1 MALATIYTR
10 GLIGIQAP
18 SITVEAHVGK
28 GLPAFTLVG
37 LPESTV
43 RASRDRV
50 RSAILNSGYQFPARR
65 ITVSLAPADLPKE
78 GARYDLPVAL
88 SILAA
93 TQQIPGVRLKPY
105 EFLGELSL
113 AGELRGGYGAIP
125 AAHGAAGDGRQIIL
139 PQANREE
146 IALLPGS
153 QACLADCL
161 QQVCRFLQ
169 GNGSLIIAEPTA
181 DTLLAPS
188 DGSDLAE
195 VIGQQ
200 QARRALEIAA
210 AGGHS
215 LLLIGPPGTG
225 KTMLASRLPG
235 LLPPLTDNEAM
246 ETAAIT
252 SLVSVSTARRH
263 WRQRPFRAPH
273 HSTTMA
279 ALVGGGTFPRPGEI
293 SLAHNGV
300 LFLDELPEFQRR
312 VLDALREPLETGEIH
327 IARVQ
332 ASVCLPARF
341 QLVAAMNPSP
351 SGDRSGVHARCGPA
365 EILRYLN
372 RLSGPFLD
380 RFDLSVEVP
389 LPPPGSLRR
398 RAPPGED
405 SATVRARVM
414 AARAIQLAR
423 AQSLN
428 ARLSNT
434 QLAQWC
440 PLSEA
445 DGQFLENALTSLGLS
460 VRAWHRL
467 LKVARTL
474 ADLAG
479 EAQISRNH
487 LAEALSYRCIDRL
500 LHELWQQRE

>member
-93 TQQIPGVRLKPY
+93 TQQIPGVRLKSY

-113 AGELRGGYGAIP
+113 AGELRGVYGAIP

-153 QACLADCL
+153 QACLAGCL

-169 GNGSLIIAEPTA
+169 GNGSLIIAEPTT

-188 DGSDLAE
+188 AVSDLAE

-210 AGGHS
+210 ADGHN

-252 SLVSVSTARRH
+252 SLVSVSVSTARRH
-263 WRQRPFRAPH
+263 WRQRPFRAPARSRWPITAYCFLTSCRSFSGGCSICCASRWKRVK
-273 HSTTMA
+273 STSRGFGPA
-279 ALVGGGTFPRPGEI
+279 FAC
-293 SLAHNGV
+293 
-300 LFLDELPEFQRR
+300 RR
-312 VLDALREPLETGEIH
+312 VFNWWRP
-327 IARVQ
+327 
-332 ASVCLPARF
+332 
-341 QLVAAMNPSP
+341 
-351 SGDRSGVHARCGPA
+351 
-365 EILRYLN
+365 
-372 RLSGPFLD
+372 
-380 RFDLSVEVP
+380 
-389 LPPPGSLRR
+389 
-398 RAPPGED
+398 
-405 SATVRARVM
+405 
-414 AARAIQLAR
+414 
-423 AQSLN
+423 
-428 ARLSNT
+428 
-434 QLAQWC
+434 
-440 PLSEA
+440 
-445 DGQFLENALTSLGLS
+445 
-460 VRAWHRL
+460 
-467 LKVARTL
+467 
-474 ADLAG
+474 
-479 EAQISRNH
+479 
-487 LAEALSYRCIDRL
+487 
-500 LHELWQQRE
+500 